1 MSSYYVGLVIQAC
14 ISIIA
19 VTGIFAL
26 TGLAGMFSLGQAAY
40 MAVGAYVT
48 FILAANTGLPF
59 WITSL
64 GGIATCAL
72 VAWVAALPTVRMRKD
87 YFSLISVGLGQAIT
101 ALLITFSDIT
111 NGSQGYSKIP
121 KVEHLMPLAIL
132 LVVLVVFCIRNLKYS
147 RFGRMC
153 IALKTDELAAKSFG
167 INVYQLKIKIYILAS
182 IVASLAGIL
191 YGLQNRV
198 LLPESFGWTASSEQ
212 EIFLFFGG
220 TNSLTGAVFSAAF
233 LKCLPEIFRNVTL
246 FGQSLQEYRT
256 IIYCILIL
264 LIINFRPTGLLGER
278 ELSLGAL
285 RKRFSRGKSSKV
297 KGGKKHE

>member
-48 FILAANTGLPF
+48 FILAENTGLPF

-72 VAWVAALPTVRMRKD
+72 VAWVAAMPTVRMRKD

-121 KVEHLMPLAIL
+121 Q
-132 LVVLVVFCIRNLKYS
+132 
-147 RFGRMC
+147 G
-153 IALKTDELAAKSFG
+153 G
-167 INVYQLKIKIYILAS
+167 AS
-182 IVASLAGIL
+182 DASGHHPGGAGGIL
-191 YGLQNRV
+191 HPEPEV
-198 LLPESFGWTASSEQ
+198 LP
-212 EIFLFFGG
+212 
-220 TNSLTGAVFSAAF
+220 V
-233 LKCLPEIFRNVTL
+233 
-246 FGQSLQEYRT
+246 
-256 IIYCILIL
+256 
-264 LIINFRPTGLLGER
+264 RPHVHR
-278 ELSLGAL
+278 PQD
-285 RKRFSRGKSSKV
+285 R
-297 KGGKKHE
+297 

>member
-1 MSSYYVGLVIQAC
+1 MSSYYTGLVIQAC

-19 VTGIFAL
+19 VTGIFSL

-48 FILAANTGLPF
+48 FILAANTGISF
-59 WITSL
+59 WITAV
-64 GGIATCAL
+64 GGIAVCAL
-72 VAWVAALPTVRMRKD
+72 VAWVAGMPTVRLRKD
-87 YFSLISVGLGQAIT
+87 YFSLISVGLGQTIT

-111 NGSQGYSKIP
+111 NGSQGFSKIP
-121 KVEHLMPLAIL
+121 KVKNLMVIAIIAAI
-132 LVVLVVFCIRNLKYS
+132 LVVFCIRNLKYS

-153 IALKTDELAAKSFG
+153 IALKNDELAAKSFG
-167 INVYQLKIKIYILAS
+167 INVYQLKIKIYVLAS
-182 IVASLAGIL
+182 VVAGIAGII

-264 LIINFRPTGLLGER
+264 LIINFRPSGLLGER
-278 ELSLGAL
+278 ELGFRWLTG
-285 RKRFSRGKSSKV
+285 RF
-297 KGGKKHE
+297 KGNKPPKEETKHG